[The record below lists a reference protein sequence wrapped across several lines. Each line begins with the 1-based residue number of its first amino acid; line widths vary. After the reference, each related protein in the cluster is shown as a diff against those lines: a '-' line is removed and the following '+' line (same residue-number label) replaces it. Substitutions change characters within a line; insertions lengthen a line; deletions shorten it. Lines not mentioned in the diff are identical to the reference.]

1 MSLSPLY
8 YKQSSLALHYLSID
22 VTVILLLS
30 WLMNPLIFLT
40 DEPIN
45 IQCSILDS
53 TAAAY
58 LSICLPC
65 TVKYFICLHTTLTSR
80 DQVTAHHTNQRTF
93 LVGSDPHRWADTS
106 SWAAAI
112 LVCMQI
118 TVTMIWPLES
128 EIVVEVLPSIPIVVE
143 GMESLWVG

>member
-1 MSLSPLY
+1 MSLSPLS
-8 YKQSSLALHYLSID
+8 YKHSSLALHYLSID
-22 VTVILLLS
+22 VTVIV
-30 WLMNPLIFLT
+30 LT
-40 DEPIN
+40 DEPID
-45 IQCSILDS
+45 IHCSTLDS

-65 TVKYFICLHTTLTSR
+65 TVKYFICLHTTLTPR

-93 LVGSDPHRWADTS
+93 LVGSDPHRP

-112 LVCMQI
+112 LACMQI

-128 EIVVEVLPSIPIVVE
+128 EIVVEVLPLIPVE